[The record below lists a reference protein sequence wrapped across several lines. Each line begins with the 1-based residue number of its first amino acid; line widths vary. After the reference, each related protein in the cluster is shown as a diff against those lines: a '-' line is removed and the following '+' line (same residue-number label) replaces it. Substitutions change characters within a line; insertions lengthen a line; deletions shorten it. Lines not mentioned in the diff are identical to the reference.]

1 MTILEQLQATHP
13 EAEGISDARNIAEA
27 VACIN
32 NKGGRGANAIAGKLE
47 DIIHSDNI
55 AAKIAAKND
64 ATDARNIAEA
74 LSGRRGAN
82 AIAEQI
88 SEDEEERVTL
98 TELTYSG
105 TLAFEQYEGIPFD
118 PRGLTFTAHFSDGTT
133 ATVDPADLVMPT
145 ELLLETTGVTPA
157 YTYNG
162 VTKRTTSIPITV
174 KHTVLTAGN
183 YRFVVRNSFSEM
195 LCISGTAISMA
206 TNSSAGITTPQPD
219 LIKYSEDSRG
229 RRRVACAI
237 AAGQTHPAINGEIL
251 AVRGGST
258 IRLAGKPSGFTHPVA
273 WSMMELDSNLA
284 YVGGDGIRAEQWLEG
299 ERTLQANT
307 AYIQVS
313 FKPKN
318 DTASTPVYFTAAEY
332 PQLPSAAL
340 AVYEPD
346 DLFVYWDANGGVGG
360 VGPVVHHV
368 DNGGYNITM
377 LDSDIGDSIYHP
389 EGKTIVGWSTTP
401 DASSGSYLPSQTT
414 RYVPSGNQTLPL
426 TITFYAI
433 WQ

>member
-1 MTILEQLQATHP
+1 MTILEQLQTTHP

-74 LSGRRGAN
+74 LSGRRGTN

-105 TLAFEQYEGIPFD
+105 TLAYQQYEDLPFN
-118 PRGLTFTAHFSDGTT
+118 PTGLTFTAHFSDGTT

-145 ELLLETTGVTPA
+145 SLGLETESVTPS
-157 YTYNG
+157 YTYKG
-162 VTKRTTSIPITV
+162 VTKGTTPIPIRV
-174 KHTVLTAGN
+174 WHTVLTAGN

-195 LCISGTAISMA
+195 LCISGTVISMA
-206 TNSSAGITTPQPD
+206 TNSSAGITTPQPE
-219 LIKYSEDSRG
+219 LIKYAEDSRD

-251 AVRGGST
+251 AVTGGTT
-258 IRLAGKPSGFTHPVA
+258 IHLTEQPSGFTHPVA

-284 YVGGDGIRAEQWLEG
+284 YVGGNGIRAEQWLEG
-299 ERTLQANT
+299 DRTLQANT

-318 DTASTPVYFTAAEY
+318 DTASTPVRFTAAEY
-332 PQLPSAAL
+332 AQLPRAAL
-340 AVYEPD
+340 
-346 DLFVYWDANGGVGG
+346 
-360 VGPVVHHV
+360 
-368 DNGGYNITM
+368 
-377 LDSDIGDSIYHP
+377 SI
-389 EGKTIVGWSTTP
+389 
-401 DASSGSYLPSQTT
+401 
-414 RYVPSGNQTLPL
+414 
-426 TITFYAI
+426 
-433 WQ
+433 

>member
-157 YTYNG
+157 YTHNG
-162 VTKRTTSIPITV
+162 VTKSTTPIPITV
-174 KHTVLTAGN
+174 THTLLTAGN
-183 YRFVVRNSFSEM
+183 YRF
-195 LCISGTAISMA
+195 
-206 TNSSAGITTPQPD
+206 
-219 LIKYSEDSRG
+219 
-229 RRRVACAI
+229 
-237 AAGQTHPAINGEIL
+237 
-251 AVRGGST
+251 AVRI
-258 IRLAGKPSGFTHPVA
+258 IRSVK
-273 WSMMELDSNLA
+273 
-284 YVGGDGIRAEQWLEG
+284 
-299 ERTLQANT
+299 
-307 AYIQVS
+307 
-313 FKPKN
+313 
-318 DTASTPVYFTAAEY
+318 
-332 PQLPSAAL
+332 
-340 AVYEPD
+340 
-346 DLFVYWDANGGVGG
+346 
-360 VGPVVHHV
+360 
-368 DNGGYNITM
+368 
-377 LDSDIGDSIYHP
+377 
-389 EGKTIVGWSTTP
+389 
-401 DASSGSYLPSQTT
+401 
-414 RYVPSGNQTLPL
+414 
-426 TITFYAI
+426 
-433 WQ
+433 

>member
-195 LCISGTAISMA
+195 MCISGVAISMA
-206 TNSSAGITTPQPD
+206 TNTSAGITTPQPD

-258 IRLAGKPSGFTHPVA
+258 IHLTELPSGFTHPVA
-273 WSMMELDSNLA
+273 WSMMEMDSNLA
-284 YVGGDGIRAEQWLEG
+284 YVSGGIRAEQWLTG
-299 ERTLQANT
+299 DRTLQANT

-313 FKPKN
+313 CKPKN

-332 PQLPSAAL
+332 PRLPSAAL
-340 AVYEPD
+340 SVYEPD
-346 DLFVYWDANGGVGG
+346 DLLVYWDANGGVGG

-377 LDSDIGDSIYHP
+377 LDSDIGESIYHP